1 MSKERKEEKISPDW
15 FIDKESEYR
24 WIYHRV
30 KGHLL
35 SAKTKFQ
42 QVEIIDTYNFG
53 HVVILDSKIQSAE
66 VDEFI
71 YHEALVHPAMIT
83 HPEPKR
89 VLILGGGEGATL
101 REVLKHPT
109 VGKVVMVDI
118 DEEFVKLCK
127 EYLKKWHRGS
137 FKNQKV
143 ELFFNDAMGYV
154 KKTKL
159 KFDVIIADISDPA
172 EGGPAMLLYQKE
184 FYFLIKKILVSDGI
198 FVTHAT
204 DVRYTSKG
212 ISAQIFKTLADIF
225 PAAEF
230 YYEYIPSFS
239 SLWAFTVASSKYNP
253 GQISSSV
260 VSTRLKERK
269 LKNLSYYDP
278 ETHRRLFSLPKCIRK
293 LLTTG

>member
-1 MSKERKEEKISPDW
+1 MKSRKINNNW
-15 FIDKESEYR
+15 FIDKDSDNR
-24 WIYHRV
+24 WIYYRV
-30 KGHLL
+30 KKHVL
-35 SAKTKFQ
+35 STKTKFQ
-42 QVEIIDTYNFG
+42 QVEIIDTYNLG
-53 HVVILDSKIQSAE
+53 RIVVLDDKIQSSE
-66 VDEFI
+66 LYEFI
-71 YHEALVHPAMIT
+71 YHEALVHPAMLS
-83 HPEPKR
+83 HPDPKNI
-89 VLILGGGEGATL
+89 LILGGGEGATL

-109 VGKVVMVDI
+109 VGKVVMIDI

-127 EYLKKWHRGS
+127 EHLKKWHKGS
-137 FKNQKV
+137 FLDQRV
-143 ELFFNDAMGYV
+143 EFFFIDA
-154 KKTKL
+154 KKYIKETKF
-159 KFDVIIADISDPA
+159 KFDVIIFDISDPVKVS
-172 EGGPAMLLYQKE
+172 PARQLYTKE
-184 FYFLIKKILVSDGI
+184 FYFLLTKVLMPDGI

-204 DVRYTSKG
+204 DVLYTSKG

-239 SLWAFTVASSKYNP
+239 SLWAFIVASSKYNP

-269 LKNLSYYDP
+269 LKNLLYYDP